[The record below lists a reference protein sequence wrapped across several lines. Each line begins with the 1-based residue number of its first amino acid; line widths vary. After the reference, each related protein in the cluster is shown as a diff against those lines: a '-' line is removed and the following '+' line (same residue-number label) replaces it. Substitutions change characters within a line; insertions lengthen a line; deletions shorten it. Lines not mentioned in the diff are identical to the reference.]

1 MGRLIV
7 QKYGGSSVANPERIK
22 NVARRVVDYKKKG
35 NDLVVVVSALGDTTD
50 ELIELAAKI
59 SDNPPEREMDMLL
72 STGEQIS
79 VALLAMA
86 IQELGV
92 EAISLTGSQEGIIT
106 DTVHTRARI
115 VKIEAQKLR
124 QELKKGRIV
133 IVAGFQGMTPEQDI
147 TTLGRGGSDLSA
159 VALAKTLEADECE
172 IYTDVEGIFTAD
184 PRVEPRAR
192 KLEAITYD
200 EMLEMASLGAQ
211 VMQARSIEVAKKFD
225 VPIHVRSS
233 FSRKRGT
240 MIIKEVKNME
250 DVLVTGVTLN
260 KNESKI
266 TVCDVPDKPGIAARI
281 FTQLS
286 EGGINVDMIVQNV
299 SHTKQTDI
307 SFTVPKNDGAR
318 AIRLTKKAASGL
330 GYGKPNHGHLAS
342 GLGYGKPNHG
352 HLASG
357 LGELQVLEDSDIAR
371 ISIVGVGMK
380 THSGV
385 AAKMFETL
393 AEEKINI
400 EMISTSEISISC
412 IIKKKSAETA
422 LRALHQKFGLGHR
435 KPNHGLLAS
444 GLNKK

>member
-92 EAISLTGSQEGIIT
+92 EAISLTGSQVGIIT

-330 GYGKPNHGHLAS
+330 G
-342 GLGYGKPNHG
+342 
-352 HLASG
+352 
-357 LGELQVLEDSDIAR
+357 ELQVLEDSDISR
-371 ISIVGVGMK
+371 VSIVGVGMK

-393 AEEKINI
+393 ADEKINI

-412 IIKKKSAETA
+412 IIKKKFAEAA

-435 KPNHGLLAS
+435 KPNHGPLAS